1 MFFYYHKPYFFV
13 RLRGLAIFFLY
24 DLLFMSLSGVL
35 SRALGIVW
43 DLRLFCTYDI
53 YFLFCA
59 DFFFCCLGDA
69 YDRFL
74 LRFYDMRCSLLL
86 IKQIFFVFF
95 FGMNFFFEMYIFRY
109 VNRNHNIYV
118 L

>member
-1 MFFYYHKPYFFV
+1 MHLAFFVLGGLFDDFLFGFYDFCFVLFFSLLLYIDILCFFTTINRIFFV

-59 DFFFCCLGDA
+59 DFFF
-69 YDRFL
+69 
-74 LRFYDMRCSLLL
+74 
-86 IKQIFFVFF
+86 V
-95 FGMNFFFEMYIFRY
+95 
-109 VNRNHNIYV
+109 V
-118 L
+118 